1 MIKLI
6 HPANSVV
13 RLLIA
18 ALVTGAGLAGQA
30 SADRLVS
37 IDGSLTEIIY
47 ALGAESDLVGV
58 DTTSTYP
65 AAATELPDVGYMRAL
80 SAEGILSLAPD
91 RVITTADAGPADAL
105 SQLQAAGIE
114 IDILDNTPSLAG
126 LISKIQATAKVV
138 DRREAGDDLA
148 ALVETDV
155 EQAQTAIAEQL
166 GPLKVMFVMD
176 GGSRGFQVAGRD
188 TLADGVLD
196 VAGFNNV
203 FDDIQG
209 YKPLTPEAAINA
221 NPDVILVFHSQKSL
235 DELAANP
242 ALSLTHAVQNGRLYN
257 VDDLDLLSFGPRL
270 GTALQGLLERMT
282 ARS

>member
-1 MIKLI
+1 MISGNTS
-6 HPANSVV
+6 A
-13 RLLIA
+13 RLLMA
-18 ALVTGAGLAGQA
+18 SLVLAVGLASQA

-47 ALGAESDLVGV
+47 ALGAEADLVGV

-126 LISKIQATAKVV
+126 LISKIQSTATVLG
-138 DRREAGDDLA
+138 RRKAGDDLA
-148 ALVETDV
+148 AQVEADV

-166 GPLKVMFVMD
+166 GPLNVMFVMD

-188 TLADGVLD
+188 TLANGVLD
-196 VAGFNNV
+196 VAGFTNV
-203 FDDIQG
+203 FADIQG

-242 ALSLTHAVQNGRLYN
+242 ALSLTLAVQNGQLYN

-270 GTALQGLLERMT
+270 GTALQALLERMT
-282 ARS
+282 DRT

>member
-1 MIKLI
+1 MISGYTS
-6 HPANSVV
+6 A
-13 RLLIA
+13 RLLMA
-18 ALVTGAGLAGQA
+18 TLVLASGLASQA

-47 ALGAESDLVGV
+47 ALGAEADLVGV

-65 AAATELPDVGYMRAL
+65 VAATELPDVGYMRAL

-105 SQLQAAGIE
+105 SQLQVAGIE
-114 IDILDNTPSLAG
+114 INILDNTPSLAG
-126 LISKIQATAKVV
+126 LILKIKSTSTVLGRQ
-138 DRREAGDDLA
+138 EAGDDLA
-148 ALVETDV
+148 AQVEADV
-155 EQAQTAIAEQL
+155 EQAQRAIAEQL

-203 FDDIQG
+203 FADIQG

-221 NPDVILVFHSQKSL
+221 NPDVILVFHSRKSL

-242 ALSLTHAVQNGRLYN
+242 ALSLTQAVQNGQLYN

-282 ARS
+282 DRT

>member
-1 MIKLI
+1 MSIGTTS
-6 HPANSVV
+6 A
-13 RLLIA
+13 RLLMA
-18 ALVTGAGLAGQA
+18 TLVATAGLASQA

-47 ALGAESDLVGV
+47 ALGAEADLVGV

-126 LISKIQATAKVV
+126 LISKIQSTATAVGQ
-138 DRREAGDDLA
+138 REAGAHLA
-148 ALVETDV
+148 AQVEADV
-155 EQAQTAIAEQL
+155 KQAQTAIAEQL

-196 VAGFNNV
+196 VAGFTNV
-203 FDDIQG
+203 FADIQG

-242 ALSLTHAVQNGRLYN
+242 ALSLTQAVQNGQLYY

-270 GTALQGLLERMT
+270 GNALQALLERMT
-282 ARS
+282 DRT

>member
-1 MIKLI
+1 MTLAK
-6 HPANSVV
+6 ATT
-13 RLLIA
+13 RLLLTSLISA
-18 ALVTGAGLAGQA
+18 AGLASQA

-47 ALGAESDLVGV
+47 ALGAEADLVGV
-58 DTTSTYP
+58 DTTSIYP
-65 AAATELPDVGYMRAL
+65 EAATNLPDVGYMRAL

-105 SQLQAAGIE
+105 SQLQAAGIK

-126 LISKIQATAKVV
+126 LISKIQSTAAVLG
-138 DRREAGDDLA
+138 RREAGDDLA
-148 ALVETDV
+148 AQVEDEV
-155 EQAQTAIAEQL
+155 EQAQRAIAEQL
-166 GPLKVMFVMD
+166 GSLNVMFVMD

-188 TLADGVLD
+188 TLADGVLN
-196 VAGFNNV
+196 VAGFTNV
-203 FDDIQG
+203 FEAIQG

-221 NPDVILVFHSQKSL
+221 NPDVILMFHSQKNL
-235 DELAANP
+235 EELATNP
-242 ALSLTHAVQNGRLYN
+242 ALSLTRAVQNGRLYN

-282 ARS
+282 DHT

>member
-1 MIKLI
+1 MTSLKWK
-6 HPANSVV
+6 A
-13 RLLIA
+13 RLVIA
-18 ALVTGAGLAGQA
+18 ALAATMSFASQA
-30 SADRLVS
+30 TADRLVS

-47 ALGAESDLVGV
+47 ALGGEADLVGV
-58 DTTSTYP
+58 DTTSIYP
-65 AAATELPDVGYMRAL
+65 PAATELPDVGYMRAL

-105 SQLQAAGIE
+105 SQLQAAGID

-126 LISKIQATAKVV
+126 LVAKIQSTATAVG
-138 DRREAGDDLA
+138 RSEAGNQLA
-148 ALVETDV
+148 VQVEADV
-155 EQAQTAIAEQL
+155 EQAQRAIAEQL
-166 GPLKVMFVMD
+166 GPLNVMFVMD

-196 VAGFNNV
+196 VAGFTNV
-203 FDDIQG
+203 FADIQG

-242 ALSLTHAVQNGRLYN
+242 ALSLTQAVQNGQLYN

-270 GTALQGLLERMT
+270 GIALQGLLERMT
-282 ARS
+282 DRS

>member
-1 MIKLI
+1 MSIGTTS
-6 HPANSVV
+6 A
-13 RLLIA
+13 RLLMATLVA
-18 ALVTGAGLAGQA
+18 AAGLASQA

-47 ALGAESDLVGV
+47 ALGAEADLVGV

-126 LISKIQATAKVV
+126 LISKIQSTATVLGRQ
-138 DRREAGDDLA
+138 DAGDDLA
-148 ALVETDV
+148 AQVEADV

-188 TLADGVLD
+188 TLADGILK
-196 VAGFNNV
+196 VAGFTNV
-203 FDDIQG
+203 FADIQG

-242 ALSLTHAVQNGRLYN
+242 ALSLTQAVQNGQLYN

-270 GTALQGLLERMT
+270 GNALQALLERMT
-282 ARS
+282 DRT

>member
-1 MIKLI
+1 MRFGTTS
-6 HPANSVV
+6 A
-13 RLLIA
+13 RLLMATLIA
-18 ALVTGAGLAGQA
+18 VTGLASQA

-47 ALGAESDLVGV
+47 ALGAEADLVGV

-65 AAATELPDVGYMRAL
+65 AAATELPNVGYMRAL

-114 IDILDNTPSLAG
+114 ITILDNTPSLAG
-126 LISKIQATAKVV
+126 LISKIQSTATVLGQ
-138 DRREAGDDLA
+138 REAGDNLA
-148 ALVETDV
+148 TQVEADV
-155 EQAQTAIAEQL
+155 EQAQKAIAEQL

-196 VAGFNNV
+196 VAGFTNV

-242 ALSLTHAVQNGRLYN
+242 ALSLTQAVNNGQLYN
-257 VDDLDLLSFGPRL
+257 VDDLALLSFGPRL
-270 GTALQGLLERMT
+270 GTALQALLERMT
-282 ARS
+282 ERS